1 MSSIDRKTRHKEAL
15 RTGILNAAR
24 TIASR
29 EGWQAVTI
37 RKIADEVEYTPPIV
51 YEFFE
56 NKEAV
61 FFEVAMD
68 GFTLLRTMLE
78 AEETADS
85 AHRLCRYA
93 IVHWYF
99 AHQNPELYKLM
110 FSIESIP
117 SIAEKRPQEVLMT
130 GDLIRDTIQAIT
142 PGLNERESRELF
154 FQWMCIVHGFITMA
168 LIMQH
173 RAEKDSEPWE
183 PERYLERA
191 TRRFIRSIQ

>member
-15 RTGILNAAR
+15 RAGILNAAR
-24 TIASR
+24 NIALR

-51 YEFFE
+51 YEFFD

-61 FFEVAMD
+61 FFEVAME
-68 GFTLLRTMLE
+68 GFTQLRTMLE
-78 AEETADS
+78 AEETPDS

-93 IVHWYF
+93 IVNWHF
-99 AHQNPELYKLM
+99 AQHNPELYKLM
-110 FSIESIP
+110 FNLESIP
-117 SIAEKRPQEVLMT
+117 SISEERPQEVLLT
-130 GDLIRDTIQAIT
+130 GELIKSVIQNIAPSLT
-142 PGLNERESRELF
+142 EKEYKELF
-154 FQWMCIVHGFITMA
+154 FQWMCIVHGFITMG

-173 RAEKDSEPWE
+173 RIEKDPEAWE

-191 TRRFIRSIQ
+191 TRRFIKSIQ

>member
-15 RTGILNAAR
+15 RTGILQAAR
-24 TIASR
+24 NIALK

-68 GFTLLRTMLE
+68 GFTILRNMLE
-78 AEETADS
+78 AEVIEDT
-85 AHRLCRYA
+85 HKQLCRYA
-93 IVHWYF
+93 IIHWHF
-99 AHQNPELYKLM
+99 AEQNPELYKLM

-117 SIAEKRPQEVLMT
+117 SVAEERPQEVLSI
-130 GDLIRDTIQAIT
+130 GELIKNAMKAIT
-142 PGLNERESRELF
+142 PGLEDKEYKELF

-168 LIMQH
+168 LIMRH
-173 RAEKDSEPWE
+173 RIEKEPDAWE
-183 PERYLERA
+183 PELYLERA
-191 TRRFIRSIQ
+191 TRRFIKSIQ